1 MFELKDLNNLDISYS
16 KPRHHQIDLL
26 EEYGAQ
32 YDDIG
37 QIPQQQNLR
46 NRKSSKHK
54 NDQKEQACIN
64 NQNEKQEDLYGFKNQ
79 SFNEKPNKKQN
90 VGLSHNH
97 VSQFKMFVFLVI
109 LGVLTAL
116 ICYTQD
122 LLIFEGITCNYGHDE
137 SINYWVRYA
146 GWITF
151 NISCVMFVAC
161 IGEYFSRDSE
171 GSSLPEMKA
180 ILAGVYISN
189 FLSVKALIGKFVG
202 VTIAIVG
209 GLSLGRYGSFVH
221 MSAVIAHQISHR
233 VSYFK
238 DISLNYQTKLQI
250 YSAAIAA
257 GTCCSAGCPIGGII
271 FALELTATYYM
282 LGNLMKGLICTT
294 ACIIT
299 FYFIHELPLIKPAN
313 FTTFEPYQLNHE
325 IIFFVLLGYI
335 SAHLSQLFINI
346 LSKVVFLRAKL
357 KNSLLMNRWKWCFI
371 VTLFISVLQWE
382 FMDRAQLRTRACDL
396 LYNKVHF
403 YYSFFNTT
411 FTKWFIFSYD
421 FLWRNEGIY
430 AVVGAAC
437 VYGGATKTISIA
449 VIMFELTGQITL
461 IIPVIT
467 GLTVSYLISEAI
479 TMSIF
484 DVLLEFKNF
493 PFLPS
498 LGSDQTQDLRAKDL
512 INTNFIYL
520 RDTSQMKDIGHILDK
535 IGNKKITIPVLD
547 QQKQI
552 NTVYFDQ
559 FYSRQQLYKKKPN
572 S

>member
-64 NQNEKQEDLYGFKNQ
+64 NQNEKQGDLYGFKNQ

-294 ACIIT
+294 AYGYLWTEPNLELVLVTYCIIK
-299 FYFIHELPLIKPAN
+299 FIFITASLTLPLPNGLFSPMISFGAVFGRLFGHTLNLIGK
-313 FTTFEPYQLNHE
+313 YYGIQL
-325 IIFFVLLGYI
+325 I
-335 SAHLSQLFINI
+335 
-346 LSKVVFLRAKL
+346 
-357 KNSLLMNRWKWCFI
+357 
-371 VTLFISVLQWE
+371 T
-382 FMDRAQLRTRACDL
+382 
-396 LYNKVHF
+396 
-403 YYSFFNTT
+403 
-411 FTKWFIFSYD
+411 
-421 FLWRNEGIY
+421 NEGIY

-520 RDTSQMKDIGHILDK
+520 RETSQMKDIAHILDK
-535 IGNKKITIPVLD
+535 IGDKKNHYTS
-547 QQKQI
+547 
-552 NTVYFDQ
+552 
-559 FYSRQQLYKKKPN
+559 SRLVKVNQPSLF
-572 S
+572 